1 MFRLNKVFET
11 FDLLLAIW
19 IPKRGGSR
27 NNLQQDLVHRSVE
40 FEGLRFDSS

>member
-1 MFRLNKVFET
+1 MFRLNKVCET

-27 NNLQQDLVHRSVE
+27 ANLQQDQW
-40 FEGLRFDSS
+40 